1 MTESARFFCLRVR
14 PLKLRLSQPGWLDGS
29 AKQVSVW
36 LLLGAVGAGAVLATW
51 LSGGFAA
58 AKPPALP
65 ALEVGK
71 GLDTGQWHVVVQ
83 RAWLSARR
91 ADGRDAPPGKVAL
104 NLEVELTN
112 RTRESSSDIASG
124 FRIGLPAITP
134 KTPPPNLLLLRD
146 NSVLGMLHPKMPE
159 RVALT
164 WDLPAGTPI
173 PDPLPVV
180 ILSKVYKS
188 RDNLSGG
195 AGWFTPKPLAEVR
208 LSVAAPDAPVTPP

>member
-1 MTESARFFCLRVR
+1 MPESARFFRLRVR
-14 PLKLRLSQPGWLDGS
+14 LLKLRLFQSGQLDGN
-29 AKQVSVW
+29 AKQLSVW
-36 LLLGAVGAGAVLATW
+36 LLLGVVGAVAVLATW
-51 LSGGFAA
+51 LGGGFAA

-65 ALEVGK
+65 QLEAGK
-71 GLDTGQWHVVVQ
+71 GLDTGQWHVIVQ

-91 ADGRDAPPGKVAL
+91 ADGREAAPGKAAL

-112 RTRESSSDIASG
+112 RTRESSSDIASI
-124 FRIGLPAITP
+124 FRVGLPAITP
-134 KTPPPNLLLLRD
+134 RTPPNVLLLLRD

-159 RVALT
+159 RVALS
-164 WDLPAGTPI
+164 WDVPAGSTI

-195 AGWFTPKPLAEVR
+195 AGWFNPKPLAEVR
-208 LSVAAPDAPVTPP
+208 LHVAAPDAPVTPP

>member
-1 MTESARFFCLRVR
+1 MRL
-14 PLKLRLSQPGWLDGS
+14 LKRRLSQPGWLDGN

-36 LLLGAVGAGAVLATW
+36 LLLGAVGAVAGLATW

-65 ALEVGK
+65 ALEAGK

-91 ADGRDAPPGKVAL
+91 ADGREAPPGKVAL
-104 NLEVELTN
+104 NLDVELTN
-112 RTRESSSDIASG
+112 RTRESSSDIASA

-134 KTPPPNLLLLRD
+134 KTPPTLLRD

-159 RVALT
+159 RVALS
-164 WDLPAGTPI
+164 WEVPAGTAI

-195 AGWFTPKPLAEVR
+195 AGWFTPKPLAEVH
-208 LSVAAPDAPVTPP
+208 LHVAAPDAPVTPP